1 MHRYDSDVLV
11 IGGGGAGLRA
21 ALEAGKSV
29 SVTLVS
35 KGPVGRSGATILAGA
50 DIMADGATLHA
61 LGFPGNPTDNP
72 ASWAED
78 IFIEGFYLNDENLVQ
93 AYVESA
99 GQQVKELLDWG
110 MTVRDTEE
118 RALLTTGMSICA
130 ALRRGLRELGGA
142 HVTQVDR
149 VMIFD
154 LLVSQGQV
162 VGALGIDF
170 DTGKLVRFQANA
182 VILATGGWHRAYAF
196 NAGADELTGD
206 GQGMAYRAGAEL
218 VDMEMVTFVPNILL
232 APPRYRGSLWFY
244 ILPGTLLNNRGDAF
258 MAWEDPKVAKLA
270 LTSEWNKLLFSKAS
284 MREVLE
290 GRGSPLGG
298 VYFSLKHFPSN
309 VFDALEETYPGWKF
323 QGDDFSELMS
333 RMREGY
339 AAEVGPAAEYFEGG
353 IRINERCET
362 SLPGLYAAGECSGG
376 LFGANRVAAATTE
389 MVVEGA
395 IAGRKAAKMAAENE
409 APPIDEKQVKQLTQE
424 CACLFDRKDGVT
436 AAELRGRVRNLAYT
450 KIGVVRDAR
459 GLSKAVSEVEEIQE
473 LLSSLT
479 LATKRR
485 HHNREWM
492 ESIELRNMA
501 QCLLLSARAA
511 RERTESRGVH
521 VREDYPVVDNVHWR
535 QHLVMK
541 QDGEDCTMRNVPVIS
556 QTEIPKEQIPYEEAI
571 IQAAEALMARKQV
584 S

>member
-1 MHRYDSDVLV
+1 
-11 IGGGGAGLRA
+11 
-21 ALEAGKSV
+21 
-29 SVTLVS
+29 
-35 KGPVGRSGATILAGA
+35 
-50 DIMADGATLHA
+50 MADGATLHA
-61 LGFPGNPTDNP
+61 LGYPGNPADNP
-72 ASWAED
+72 AAWAKD
-78 IFIEGFYLNDENLVQ
+78 ILIEGFYLNDENLVQ
-93 AYVESA
+93 AYVA
-99 GQQVKELLDWG
+99 GSGQRVKELLDWG

-130 ALRRGLRELGGA
+130 ALRCGLRELGGTQA
-142 HVTQVDR
+142 TQVDG

-154 LLVSQGQV
+154 LLVSQGRA

-170 DTGKLVRFQANA
+170 ETGEFIRFQAKA
-182 VILATGGWHRAYAF
+182 VILATGGWHQAYAF

-244 ILPGTLLNNRGDAF
+244 VLPGTLLNSRGDAF
-258 MAWEDPKVAKLA
+258 MAWEDPKVTKLA

-298 VYFSLKHFPSN
+298 VYFSLKHFPAN
-309 VFDALEETYPGWKF
+309 VFDALEQAYPGWKF
-323 QGDDFSELMS
+323 QGDDFSELMAK
-333 RMREGY
+333 MREGY

-395 IAGRKAAKMAAENE
+395 IAGREAAKLAAKNE
-409 APPIDEKQVKQLTQE
+409 TPPIDEKQVEHLTQE
-424 CACLFDRKDGVT
+424 CAGFFDREDGVT
-436 AAELRGRVRNLAYT
+436 VAELRGRLRRLAYE
-450 KIGVVRDAR
+450 KVGVIRK
-459 GLSKAVSEVEEIQE
+459 GKCLSEACKAVNELEE
-473 LLSSLT
+473 SLGQVT
-479 LATKRR
+479 VATKRR
-485 HHNREWM
+485 AYNREWR
-492 ESIELRNMA
+492 EAIELRNML
-501 QCLLLSARAA
+501 QCVLLSAYAA

-521 VREDYPVVDNVHWR
+521 VREDYPVVDNIGWR
-535 QHLVMK
+535 QHLVVRK
-541 QDGEDCTMRNVPVIS
+541 GGEGINLTPVPVVS

-571 IQAAEALMARKQV
+571 IQAAEALMARKEV

>member
-11 IGGGGAGLRA
+11 IGSGGAGLRA
-21 ALEAGKSV
+21 AIEAAKTT

-50 DIMADGATLHA
+50 DIMADGAALHA
-61 LGFPGNPTDNP
+61 LGYPGNPADNP
-72 ASWAED
+72 AAWAKD
-78 IFIEGFYLNDENLVQ
+78 ILIEGFYLNDENLVQ
-93 AYVESA
+93 GYVEGA

-130 ALRRGLRELGGA
+130 ALRRGLREVGGTQ
-142 HVTQVDR
+142 VTQVDG

-154 LLVSQGQV
+154 LLVSQGRA

-170 DTGKLVRFQANA
+170 ETGEFVRFQAKA
-182 VILATGGWHRAYAF
+182 VILATGGWHQAYAF

-244 ILPGTLLNNRGDAF
+244 VLPGILLNSRGDAF
-258 MAWEDPKVAKLA
+258 MAWEDPKVTKLA
-270 LTSEWNKLLFSKAS
+270 STTEWNKLLFSKAS
-284 MREVLE
+284 MKEVLE

-298 VYFSLKHFPSN
+298 VYFSLKHFPAN
-309 VFDALEETYPGWKF
+309 VFDALEQAYPGWKF
-323 QGDDFSELMS
+323 QGDDFSELMAK
-333 RMREGY
+333 MRGGY

-353 IRINERCET
+353 IRINEHCET

-395 IAGRKAAKMAAENE
+395 IAGRKAAKMAAENK
-409 APPIDEKQVKQLTQE
+409 APPIDEEQLEHLTQE
-424 CACLFDRKDGVT
+424 CTRFFDREDGATV
-436 AAELRGRVRNLAYT
+436 AELRGRVRNLAYT
-450 KIGVVRDAR
+450 RIGVIRDAK
-459 GLSKAVSEVEEIQE
+459 GLCKAVGEVGEIQE
-473 LLSSLT
+473 VLSSLT

-485 HHNREWM
+485 HHNREWI
-492 ESIELRNMA
+492 ESIELRNMV

-521 VREDYPVVDNVHWR
+521 VREDYPVVDNVNWR

-541 QDGEDCTMRNVPVIS
+541 QDGEDCTMSNVPVIS

-571 IQAAEALMARKQV
+571 VQAAEALMARKEL

>member
-1 MHRYDSDVLV
+1 VRRYDSDVLV
-11 IGGGGAGLRA
+11 IGSGGAGLRA
-21 ALEAGKSV
+21 ALEAAKSA
-29 SVTLVS
+29 SVTVVS
-35 KGPVGRSGATILAGA
+35 KGPMGRSGATILAGA
-50 DIMADGATLHA
+50 DIMADGATFHA
-61 LGFPGNPTDNP
+61 LGFPGNPEDNP
-72 ASWAED
+72 AAWAKD
-78 IFIEGFYLNDENLVQ
+78 ILIEGFYLNDENLVQ
-93 AYVESA
+93 AYVEGA

-118 RALLTTGMSICA
+118 RAVLTTGMSICA
-130 ALRRGLRELGGA
+130 ALRRGLEELEGA
-142 HVTQVDR
+142 PITRVDGT
-149 VMIFD
+149 MIVD
-154 LLVSQGQV
+154 LLISQERV
-162 VGALGIDF
+162 VGAFGIDF
-170 DTGKLVRFQANA
+170 DTGEFVCFQAKA
-182 VILATGGWHRAYAF
+182 VILATGGWHQAYAF

-244 ILPGTLLNNRGDAF
+244 ILPGALLNSRGDAF

-270 LTSEWNKLLFSKAS
+270 LTSEWNKLLFSKAC

-298 VYFSLKHFPSN
+298 VYFSLKHLPTN
-309 VFDALEETYPGWKF
+309 VFDALEQAYPGWKF
-323 QGDDFSELMS
+323 QGDDFSELMAKL
-333 RMREGY
+333 REGY

-395 IAGRKAAKMAAENE
+395 IAGREAVKLAAKDET
-409 APPIDEKQVKQLTQE
+409 PPIDEKQVEHLTQE
-424 CACLFDRKDGVT
+424 CTRFFDREDGVT
-436 AAELRGRVRNLAYT
+436 VAELRGRLRRLAYE
-450 KIGVVRDAR
+450 KVGVIRN
-459 GLSKAVSEVEEIQE
+459 GKCLSEACKAVNELEE
-473 LLSSLT
+473 SLGQVT
-479 LATKRR
+479 VATKRR
-485 HHNREWM
+485 AYNREWM
-492 ESIELRNMA
+492 ESIELRNMV

-535 QHLVMK
+535 QHLVMQ
-541 QDGEDCTMRNVPVIS
+541 QDGEDCTMRHVPVIS
-556 QTEIPKEQIPYEEAI
+556 RTEIPKEQIPYEEAI
-571 IQAAEALMARKQV
+571 VQAAEALMTRKEE

>member
-11 IGGGGAGLRA
+11 IGSGGAGLRA
-21 ALEAGKSV
+21 AIEAAKTT

-61 LGFPGNPTDNP
+61 LGYPGNPADNP
-72 ASWAED
+72 AAWAKD
-78 IFIEGFYLNDENLVQ
+78 ILIEGFYLNDENLVQ
-93 AYVESA
+93 AYVA
-99 GQQVKELLDWG
+99 GSGQRVKELLDWG

-130 ALRRGLRELGGA
+130 ALRCGLRELGGTQA
-142 HVTQVDR
+142 TQVDG

-154 LLVSQGQV
+154 LLVSQGRA

-170 DTGKLVRFQANA
+170 ETGEFIRFQAKA
-182 VILATGGWHRAYAF
+182 VILATGGWHQAYAF

-244 ILPGTLLNNRGDAF
+244 VLPGTLLNSRGDAF
-258 MAWEDPKVAKLA
+258 MAWEDPKVTKLA

-298 VYFSLKHFPSN
+298 VYFSLKHFPAN
-309 VFDALEETYPGWKF
+309 VFDALEQAYPGWKF
-323 QGDDFSELMS
+323 QGDDFSELMAK
-333 RMREGY
+333 MREGY

-395 IAGRKAAKMAAENE
+395 IAGREAAKLAAKNE
-409 APPIDEKQVKQLTQE
+409 TPPIDEKQVEHLTQE
-424 CACLFDRKDGVT
+424 CAGFFDREDGVT
-436 AAELRGRVRNLAYT
+436 VAELRGRLRRLAYE
-450 KIGVVRDAR
+450 KVGVIRK
-459 GLSKAVSEVEEIQE
+459 GKCLSEACKAVNELEE
-473 LLSSLT
+473 SLGQVT
-479 LATKRR
+479 VATKRR
-485 HHNREWM
+485 AYNREWR
-492 ESIELRNMA
+492 EAIELRNML
-501 QCLLLSARAA
+501 QCVLLSAYAA

-521 VREDYPVVDNVHWR
+521 VREDYPVVDNIGWR
-535 QHLVMK
+535 QHLVVRK
-541 QDGEDCTMRNVPVIS
+541 GGEGINLTPVPVVS

-571 IQAAEALMARKQV
+571 IQAAEALMARKEV